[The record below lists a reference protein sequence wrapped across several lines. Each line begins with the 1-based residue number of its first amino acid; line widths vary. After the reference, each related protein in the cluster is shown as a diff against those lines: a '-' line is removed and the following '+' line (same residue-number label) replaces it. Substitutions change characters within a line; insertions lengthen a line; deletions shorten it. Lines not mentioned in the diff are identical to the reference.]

1 MKNLE
6 IATFLNYNH
15 YVVNKNLEG
24 ITHKESLITPQ
35 AGGSCINMVLG
46 HIVGARDTLLK
57 SFGFEEMCYEKTEK
71 VYAQGAKPVKT
82 EDATDLNKLLEM
94 YNESQ
99 EKIMKVIP
107 QTDLSGDEE
116 KTKNLVGLAFH
127 EAYHAGQIGI
137 LRRVI
142 GKEGVL
148 K

>member
-6 IATFLNYNH
+6 LTTFLNYNH

-24 ITHKESLITPQ
+24 ITHRERLMTPH
-35 AGGSCINMVLG
+35 AGGNFINMVMG
-46 HIVGARDTLLK
+46 HIVVTRDTLLE
-57 SFGFEEMCYEKTEK
+57 SFGFEGMCGEKMKNEYT
-71 VYAQGAKPVKT
+71 QGAPPIKA
-82 EDATDLNKLLEM
+82 EDVTDINKLLKM

-99 EKIMKVIP
+99 EKVMKVIP
-107 QTDLSGDEE
+107 QTDLNGEE
-116 KTKNLVGLAFH
+116 KAKNLVGLIFH

-142 GKEGVL
+142 GKEGMI

>member
-6 IATFLNYNH
+6 LTTFFNYNH

-24 ITHKESLITPQ
+24 ITHRESLMTPQ
-35 AGGSCINMVLG
+35 AGGNCINVVMG
-46 HIVGARDTLLK
+46 HIVVTRDTLLE
-57 SFGFEEMCYEKTEK
+57 SFGFEGMCDEKMK
-71 VYAQGAKPVKT
+71 NVYAQGAPPIKA
-82 EDATDLNKLLEM
+82 EDATDINKLLKM

-99 EKIMKVIP
+99 EKVMKVIP

-116 KTKNLVGLAFH
+116 KKKNLLGLAFH

-142 GKEGVL
+142 GKEG
-148 K
+148 KI